1 MNTFLVVVSVS
12 GSLTVI
18 CCVVVTFLVG
28 SYVKPVNSNDILGN
42 VIATDLFKFGDCSN
56 LAKNFPIGP
65 YASGTLLTDLFPS
78 ESVCLIEISLNNVPK
93 EIIVFL
99 NISL

>member
-1 MNTFLVVVSVS
+1 MVQLQELENGIVLR
-12 GSLTVI
+12 
-18 CCVVVTFLVG
+18 
-28 SYVKPVNSNDILGN
+28 VNSNDILGS

-78 ESVCLIEISLNNVPK
+78 DSVCLIEISLNNVPK